1 MQGGEANVTLYE
13 KVGTPEDPQLSG
25 MSLSQVFIWFKMIQK
40 RHKRFF
46 FSVNLQ
52 LTWFIT
58 FHTLLALKIWGE
70 DREYTVSTKEEDIV
84 SVDAARGILT
94 ARAPNQETTV
104 SEDQR
109 INNHWQRVCREGDS
123 HRQGPQSRDNGECG
137 SAD

>member
-1 MQGGEANVTLYE
+1 
-13 KVGTPEDPQLSG
+13 
-25 MSLSQVFIWFKMIQK
+25 MIQK

-109 INNHWQRVCREGDS
+109 INNH
-123 HRQGPQSRDNGECG
+123 
-137 SAD
+137 